1 MKNEHGLPP
10 EILAALAA
18 AEARYD
24 RGESD
29 YTVTELIDSPQAVQ
43 LRRRH
48 REAVEEATDASQRIY
63 SLWGRAIHQVM
74 EDASLA
80 QMQRWDDPD
89 FVVVEER
96 IYLDAGKYVV
106 GGQVDNLR
114 LIAPPG
120 GIGYQTLQD
129 WKGVGVYTTKG
140 GIKGEWESQ
149 LNLYALLVEHGRSSS
164 GKRYEWSVGR
174 LQNIALYRDWS
185 RSEWVRSQSGRR
197 DYPPPAEVFD
207 VPLWSK
213 EKRWEYL
220 FERLALHAAAAELPD
235 HKLPA
240 CTPAE
245 RWQKAAFWAVVEEPG
260 ANAVAVRG
268 TEAEAAEVAAGMSQP
283 DKWAVVKPGAAR
295 ALRLYEDLTE
305 AYAHAERV
313 DGARVEDRPGKKYQ
327 VEHRPAR
334 PIRCADGWCP
344 AARANV
350 CRQWREETP

>member
-1 MKNEHGLPP
+1 
-10 EILAALAA
+10 
-18 AEARYD
+18 
-24 RGESD
+24 
-29 YTVTELIDSPQAVQ
+29 V
-43 LRRRH
+43 
-48 REAVEEATDASQRIY
+48 
-63 SLWGRAIHQVM
+63 
-74 EDASLA
+74 
-80 QMQRWDDPD
+80 
-89 FVVVEER
+89 
-96 IYLDAGKYVV
+96 
-106 GGQVDNLR
+106 
-114 LIAPPG
+114 
-120 GIGYQTLQD
+120 
-129 WKGVGVYTTKG
+129 
-140 GIKGEWESQ
+140 
-149 LNLYALLVEHGRSSS
+149 S
-164 GKRYEWSVGR
+164 G
-174 LQNIALYRDWS
+174 LQNVALYRDWS

-235 HKLPA
+235 HELPA

-295 ALRLYEDLTE
+295 ALRLYEDLAE

-313 DGARVEDRPGKKYQ
+313 EGAKVEDRPGKKYQ

-350 CRQWREETP
+350 CRQWREETQ